1 MAIDVMLSSA
11 LRPYVPDYDPLKG
24 MQIEAKPGMTV
35 LGLVDRLGI
44 PAKEVKIVMLNNKA
58 APLDSAIKDGDRV
71 GLFPAVGG
79 G

>member
-1 MAIDVMLSSA
+1 MAIDLMLSSA

-24 MQIEAKPGMTV
+24 MQIEAKPDLTV
-35 LGLVDRLGI
+35 LALMESLGI
-44 PAKEVKIVMLNNKA
+44 PAKEVKIVMLNGRS
-58 APLDSAIKDGDRV
+58 APKDSPLNDGDRL